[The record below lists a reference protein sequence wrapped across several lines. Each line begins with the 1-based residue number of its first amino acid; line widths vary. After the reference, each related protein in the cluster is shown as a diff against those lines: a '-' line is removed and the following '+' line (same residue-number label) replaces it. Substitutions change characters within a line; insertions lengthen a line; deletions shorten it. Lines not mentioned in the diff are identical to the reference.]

1 MPLFYR
7 FTRISAGWRFA
18 YPAYK
23 TIYLSEGYST
33 PQARQAP
40 RRRARTAG
48 VEPLVCRVALRLP
61 GLQRHIPIRRLLNT
75 PDPASA
81 AGLGQRARSRL
92 CAGWRVA
99 YPAYKVIYLSE
110 GYSTPQT
117 RQAPPGK
124 DSGRGAACVP
134 GGASLTRPTTP
145 FTSQKATHHPR
156 PGTRRRARP
165 AGVEPLVCRG
175 ALRLPGRQRHLPL
188 RRLLTTP
195 DPARA
200 AGQGQRAWSRLCAGG
215 RFAYPAD
222 NAIYLSEGYSTP
234 QTRQAP
240 PGKDSRRGAACVPGG
255 ASLTRPTKS
264 STYQK
269 VTQHPRSGKR
279 RRARQAGA
287 EPRLCRVALRLPGLH
302 RHLPL
307 RRLLPTPDPARAAPP
322 GKDSGRGAASVPGGA
337 SLTRPT
343 TPFTYQKVTQH
354 PRSGKRRRARKA
366 GAEPLLCRVAL
377 RLPGLQRHVPLR
389 RLLNTPDPASAAPPG
404 KDSGRGA
411 ASVPGGAS
419 RTRPTTPFTNQKA
432 TQHPRPGK
440 RRAAGQG
447 QRARSRFCAGWRF
460 AYPAYNA
467 IYLSEGC
474 STPQTRQA
482 PRRPASAAGAEP
494 LVCRVAATPYPA
506 WSSCD
511 LSLIY
516 SPALLKLPVLAA
528 SKSLRRSR
536 KAGAA
541 RMDAG

>member
-33 PQARQAP
+33 PQVRQAP

-48 VEPLVCRVALRLP
+48 AVPLVCRVALRLP
-61 GLQRHIPIRRLLNT
+61 GLQRHLPIRRLLNT

-81 AGLGQRARSRL
+81 AGQGQRARCRL
-92 CAGWRVA
+92 CAGWRFA

-110 GYSTPQT
+110 GYSTPQV

-145 FTSQKATHHPR
+145 FT
-156 PGTRRRARP
+156 
-165 AGVEPLVCRG
+165 
-175 ALRLPGRQRHLPL
+175 
-188 RRLLTTP
+188 
-195 DPARA
+195 
-200 AGQGQRAWSRLCAGG
+200 
-215 RFAYPAD
+215 Y
-222 NAIYLSEGYSTP
+222 
-234 QTRQAP
+234 
-240 PGKDSRRGAACVPGG
+240 
-255 ASLTRPTKS
+255 
-264 STYQK
+264 
-269 VTQHPRSGKR
+269 
-279 RRARQAGA
+279 
-287 EPRLCRVALRLPGLH
+287 
-302 RHLPL
+302 
-307 RRLLPTPDPARAAPP
+307 
-322 GKDSGRGAASVPGGA
+322 
-337 SLTRPT
+337 
-343 TPFTYQKVTQH
+343 
-354 PRSGKRRRARKA
+354 
-366 GAEPLLCRVAL
+366 
-377 RLPGLQRHVPLR
+377 
-389 RLLNTPDPASAAPPG
+389 
-404 KDSGRGA
+404 
-411 ASVPGGAS
+411 
-419 RTRPTTPFTNQKA
+419 QKA

-447 QRARSRFCAGWRF
+447 QQARCRLCAGWRF